1 MKHLRGFLFTFLVD
15 AALIGGLLLL
25 ASPALA
31 STPAPDIPL
40 SDSQADAIIQSASPS
55 AFAQL
60 LGPFQPTNPLEKAI
74 LATALLDIEGKLLY
88 KSAMAG
94 DPAARA
100 RRREIA
106 NLVNAYEAQYASL
119 RETGTPFGYQWR
131 VLSGQLQSAQA
142 ENLLPPI
149 RTLYEAK
156 YGERDAAGRQQAAQF
171 LAADK
176 AAYEHNQKMR
186 EAQAK
191 AAKQSAAA
199 CGPAADGTR
208 FDPNDINQSLRWW
221 IARTREV
228 GKAQSSGNQMRV
240 NAAQQQFRRHLACL
254 VNQRV
259 KYTFRVQRHPISA
272 DPPPISAQG
281 VQVGIYHKDKADGGV
296 IVVGAE
302 HDARGVTH
310 RDSAP
315 IMLRA
320 GQQIDATVL
329 PKLSMNSTLVAS
341 ARIAKTGW
349 RGATALRP
357 PTLILF
363 VTDLKV
369 EQVRP

>member
-1 MKHLRGFLFTFLVD
+1 MKHLRGYLFTFLLD
-15 AALIGGLLLL
+15 ATLIGGLLLL
-25 ASPALA
+25 TSPAHA
-31 STPAPDIPL
+31 STPATDPSLPE
-40 SDSQADAIIQSASPS
+40 SQADAIIQSASPS
-55 AFAQL
+55 ALAQL
-60 LGPFQPTNPLEKAI
+60 LGPFQPTNQLEKDI
-74 LATALLDIEGKLLY
+74 LATALLDIEGQLLY
-88 KSAMAG
+88 KDAMAG

-156 YGERDAAGRQQAAQF
+156 YGERDAAARQQAEQF

-176 AAYEHNQKMR
+176 AAYERNQQMR
-186 EAQAK
+186 EAQAI
-191 AAKQSAAA
+191 AAKQAAAA

-208 FDPNDINQSLRWW
+208 FDPNDINKSLRWW

-228 GKAQSSGNQMRV
+228 GKAQSSGNQMRA

-302 HDARGVTH
+302 RDARGVTH

-320 GQQIDATVL
+320 GREIDATVL
-329 PKLSMNSTLVAS
+329 PELSMNSTLEAS

-369 EQVRP
+369 EQVKP